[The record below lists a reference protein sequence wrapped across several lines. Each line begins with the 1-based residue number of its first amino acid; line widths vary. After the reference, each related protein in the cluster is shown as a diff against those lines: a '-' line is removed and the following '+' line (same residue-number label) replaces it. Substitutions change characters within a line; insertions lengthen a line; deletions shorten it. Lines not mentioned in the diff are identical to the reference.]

1 MRAILQRVSRARV
14 TVEGRTTGE
23 IGAGLLV
30 LLGVRKG
37 DGEAEAEYL
46 LDRVTGLRI
55 FSDAEGKMNLSLLD
69 TGGALLVVSQFTLYG
84 DTRKGRRPGFDDAAP
99 PETARRLY
107 EHFVAK
113 ARERGMAVETG
124 EFQAMMTVELA
135 NEGPVTFLV
144 ESKTGCDRPET

>member
-14 TVEGRTTGE
+14 TVGGRTTGE

-46 LDRVTGLRI
+46 ADRVAGLRI
-55 FSDAEGKMNLSLLD
+55 FSDPEGKMNFSLLD
-69 TGGALLVVSQFTLYG
+69 TGGAMLVVSQFTLYG

-99 PETARRLY
+99 PDEARRLY

-113 ARERGMAVETG
+113 ARERGIQVETG

-135 NEGPVTFLV
+135 NEGPVTFIV
-144 ESKTGCDRPET
+144 ESKNG